1 MKNESSFARRLR
13 FLEEWRDRDEPPWE
27 SLASLLRDDPDA
39 DPDNPRVQVVGSE
52 WGRANPGLAAKRI
65 SAIEYLGLV
74 PMLERLLR
82 RGEGPERATEMALPG
97 SKLSLA
103 EVDRDDF
110 DPRDKEFDDYDPR
123 DNEFDDY
130 DPRDQELGEASSLFA

>member
-39 DPDNPRVQVVGSE
+39 DPDNPRVPVVGSE

-74 PMLERLLR
+74 PMLERPCAEARVPSALLKWR
-82 RGEGPERATEMALPG
+82 CRAA
-97 SKLSLA
+97 
-103 EVDRDDF
+103 
-110 DPRDKEFDDYDPR
+110 
-123 DNEFDDY
+123 N
-130 DPRDQELGEASSLFA
+130 